1 MLTEIAHK
9 AREQAL
15 STKISYPKFL
25 EIISAVDAK
34 RGTILKLLDKVD
46 SCSEL
51 SIVPRK
57 NFSAL
62 TSFDYDTIH
71 YRFELMIQE
80 VELRIKRDARVGD
93 ARGIQASYHEA
104 QQLYVL
110 GVGYRNDK
118 GIDDP

>member
-46 SCSEL
+46 SHSSEL
-51 SIVPRK
+51 STVPRK

-71 YRFELMIQE
+71 YRFELMMQE
-80 VELRIKRDARVGD
+80 VELRIERVTRVG
-93 ARGIQASYHEA
+93 GQ
-104 QQLYVL
+104 
-110 GVGYRNDK
+110 
-118 GIDDP
+118 

>member
-51 SIVPRK
+51 STVPRK

-80 VELRIKRDARVGD
+80 VELRIKRDAR
-93 ARGIQASYHEA
+93 GIQASYHEA

-110 GVGYRNDK
+110 GIGYRNDK
-118 GIDDP
+118 GINDP